1 MPSVGIVS
9 VLDVPHDGHVMVDCA
24 GLRPPPGR
32 RSRPDSPPIF
42 CANSFSPRPIVLAAI
57 PVIRETVAMPPYPAL
72 LASVAAKSRRP
83 RSSRCGDNET
93 LTDGVRMLIHTRYAI
108 NPRLDSVRA
117 RFACRPLSG
126 HELVDG
132 AAQRLGPV
140 VKTATEV
147 RQA

>member
-93 LTDGVRMLIHTRYAI
+93 LTDGVRIAHPHKICDQPSAENRVRSPI
-108 NPRLDSVRA
+108 RLLPDGPLVSV
-117 RFACRPLSG
+117 CLT
-126 HELVDG
+126 
-132 AAQRLGPV
+132 GP
-140 VKTATEV
+140 
-147 RQA
+147 